1 MGGCACEEKAAMK
14 SNEKSGDNNT
24 FKINSQIAKIGVEW
38 TQKSQLEQNLNQRL
52 LEIAGDLIPNLG
64 VNWNIN
70 SLLLLHRQTI
80 SRVLYYDALYRKI
93 IGVPGIICEFGVLW
107 GATLSQLMA
116 FRSIYEPYNHSRKIY
131 GFDTFEGFTSIDD
144 KDGNLNSQ
152 GDYSVKPEHFEL
164 LNEILA
170 IHEENSP
177 LPHIKKYK
185 LIKGDVSLTI
195 GPWLETNPHAII
207 SMAIFDMDIY
217 KPTKDVLKAILPR
230 LTKGSLLVF
239 DELNSDIFPGETRA
253 LAEVIGIGN
262 LRLQRN
268 PNAPNCAWAIW
279 E

>member
-1 MGGCACEEKAAMK
+1 MENN
-14 SNEKSGDNNT
+14 SDNNL
-24 FKINSQIAKIGVEW
+24 FKINSQITKVGVEL
-38 TQKSQLEQNLNQRL
+38 TQKSQVEQNLDQRL
-52 LEIAGDLIPNLG
+52 LEIAETLIPNLG
-64 VNWNIN
+64 DNWNIN

-80 SRVLYYDALYRKI
+80 SRVLYYDDLYRKI
-93 IGVPGIICEFGVLW
+93 INVPGVICEFGVLW

-116 FRSIYEPYNHSRKIY
+116 FRSIYEPYNHSRKIF
-131 GFDTFEGFTSIDD
+131 GFDTFQGFVSIDD
-144 KDGNLNSQ
+144 KDGNLSSE
-152 GDYSVKPEHFEL
+152 GDYSVKSGHFEL

-170 IHEENSP
+170 IHEKNSP
-177 LPHIKKYK
+177 LSHIKKYK
-185 LIKGDVSLTI
+185 LIEGDVSLTI
-195 GPWLETNPHAII
+195 GPWLDTNPHAII
-207 SMAIFDMDIY
+207 SMAIFDMDVY
-217 KPTKDVLKAILPR
+217 KPTKDVLRAILPR